1 MTTPFDNLIEWF
13 GQLPSKYRQDLASE
27 IAMLMPGIDV
37 NPYHRKFLDDFMEQ
51 LDVFRRKGVH
61 KEYGLLLCLK
71 VLIDDII
78 TVKNRENAN
87 LEKEKNELEELVNM
101 TGSCSFATAA
111 SEKAMQYSEWKAIAE
126 QWNGLTRQL
135 LTPDSIDLWRQS
147 VSPSGHM
154 A

>member
-1 MTTPFDNLIEWF
+1 MTTPFENLIEWF

-37 NPYHRKFLDDFMEQ
+37 YPDHRKFLDDFMEQ

-71 VLIDDII
+71 ILIDDII

-87 LEKEKNELEELVNM
+87 WEKEKNELEELVNM
-101 TGSCSFATAA
+101 TGSCSIRHG
-111 SEKAMQYSEWKAIAE
+111 SIRKSHAI
-126 QWNGLTRQL
+126 Q
-135 LTPDSIDLWRQS
+135 
-147 VSPSGHM
+147 
-154 A
+154 

>member
-71 VLIDDII
+71 ILIDDII

-87 LEKEKNELEELVNM
+87 WEKEKNELEE
-101 TGSCSFATAA
+101 
-111 SEKAMQYSEWKAIAE
+111 QYSEWKAIAE
-126 QWNGLTRQL
+126 QWNGLTCQL

>member
-1 MTTPFDNLIEWF
+1 
-13 GQLPSKYRQDLASE
+13 
-27 IAMLMPGIDV
+27 
-37 NPYHRKFLDDFMEQ
+37 MEQ

-87 LEKEKNELEELVNM
+87 WEKEKNELEELVNM

>member
-1 MTTPFDNLIEWF
+1 
-13 GQLPSKYRQDLASE
+13 
-27 IAMLMPGIDV
+27 MLMPGIDV

-71 VLIDDII
+71 ILIDDII

-87 LEKEKNELEELVNM
+87 WEKEKNELEELVNM